1 MKKNMFPCLGNH
13 SRSKRNYSS
22 SSRRPDMEI
31 LEDRQLLSTVNLSN
45 FYNEVSFTR
54 DGTRY
59 GVTGGVGGTSYT
71 LSSNLVT
78 QTPSWNNLTF
88 SVGSPNVNN
97 SVSAHGQT
105 IPVSPAY
112 ASKIDLLGFATG
124 QKQNAQVFKVL
135 YSDGTSDSF
144 AQGMST
150 WQFPLNLYSGESTAI
165 GMGHENQYNG
175 STLTGYCA
183 VYGYQFS
190 VDPSKITTAIV
201 LPSNSAVHV
210 AAIDTVNTL
219 QLIAPPVA
227 STNGPYIVTQGDPV
241 DVQGFASGGV
251 GPYTFSWDTGQVYP
265 DGTPAAPIPYSGFTY
280 YTDATTGPV
289 LMTLTVTDAT
299 GATATATT
307 SIQVNPKPTITAPP
321 DTGPAKITTPTDSIP
336 NFGYTPTSW
345 SIKSGAWSDPH
356 TWSNG
361 IVPTAGAVV
370 DIAAGNVVTFDLAS
384 SPTFKTVAVLA
395 NGELDF
401 RTTASST
408 LNVGNLEILP
418 GGIFT
423 IGTSANPVPSSVQ
436 ARVVFADQAIDT
448 SMDPSQYGTGLVD
461 LGTVKMVG
469 SDKAD
474 HPTLASE
481 AHAGAST
488 IILATPATGWLP
500 GDRIVFPDTRQL
512 TFDQWQSYSP
522 QWESATVASVAS
534 DGRTVTLTA
543 PLQFDHLGARDM
555 SGVLRFL
562 PQVMNLS
569 RNITLTSANPAG
581 TRAHTMFTGNAK
593 VDIEN
598 VDFLNLG
605 RTTDSNI
612 DSTTFNSDGTVA
624 HLGTN
629 QIGRYPLHVHHDS
642 NTTFTLTGNAI
653 DEGDGT
659 NNAKWGITV
668 HGSNGGLIQSNDVYN
683 VQGSGIVT
691 EDGTETNNTFDSN
704 MVVRVSGDGGR
715 ADGAVATQGY
725 GFWFSGPSNIV
736 TNNIVADIH
745 PSGDSN
751 GGIAYELF
759 FLNGQNNKPINVFDG
774 NTAYG
779 ATNMGMEVWYLGNI
793 GSTIQDTAPS
803 VIHNTNFWHINS
815 QGLKGYPV
823 NNLTIDG
830 FTFIDD
836 LATSDGFGTSGIYY
850 GDYLANNLTITN
862 ADIEGATLG
871 IVPTTDAKGSPQI
884 ISHSYFANRTDIK
897 MVTQWTSGASGLGI
911 GPRRVDLIDDVF
923 DTAKIAGS
931 TAIQMLYGAGG
942 SENLVQLDQL
952 FVTDY
957 NGVVGDNFEVFYNE
971 QAADFIVPQTIY
983 AGNPPYVE
991 QNGSPVAGLTNAQ
1004 NWAQYGIA
1012 IAGAV
1017 APSTART
1024 RTGIIG
1030 LVN

>member
-1 MKKNMFPCLGNH
+1 MMKNALFV
-13 SRSKRNYSS
+13 RSKDRSKSMKTHVS
-22 SSRRPDMEI
+22 SSRRPGMEI
-31 LEDRQLLSTVNLSN
+31 LENRQLLSTVNLSN
-45 FYNEVSFTR
+45 FYNEVGLVQ
-54 DGTRY
+54 DGSKFSS
-59 GVTGGVGGTSYT
+59 GVNGTIYA
-71 LSSNLVT
+71 LSSNTVT
-78 QTPSWNNLTF
+78 SSPSWNGVSF
-88 SVGSPNVNN
+88 KVGAPNVSNT
-97 SVSAHGQT
+97 VSALGQV
-105 IPVSPAY
+105 IPINPVY
-112 ASKIDLLGFATG
+112 ASKIDMLGFG
-124 QKQNAQVFKVL
+124 MFRVQVAQTFKVL

-144 AQGMST
+144 TQSMSNWMIPAT
-150 WQFPLNLYSGESTAI
+150 LSGESKAVN
-165 GMGHENQYNG
+165 MGYADKYNG
-175 STLTGYCA
+175 TA
-183 VYGYQFS
+183 VNGVYDLFGYQFS
-190 VDPSKITTAIV
+190 VNPSKITTGFV
-201 LPSNSAVHV
+201 LPVNSQVHV
-210 AAIDTVNTL
+210 ASLATVDTG
-219 QLIAPPVA
+219 QAIAPLVA
-227 STNGPYIVTQGDPV
+227 STNGPYVVTQGDPV
-241 DVQGFASGGV
+241 DVQGFATGGI
-251 GPYTFSWDTGQVYP
+251 GPYTYSWNTGQFYP
-265 DGTPAAPIPYSGFTY
+265 DGTPADPIPYSGFTY
-280 YTDATTGPV
+280 YTDSTTNPV
-289 LMTLTVTDAT
+289 VMTLTVTDSI

-307 SIQVNPKPTITAPP
+307 SIQVNPKPVITTPP

-345 SIKSGAWSDPH
+345 SVRSGNWSNPN

-361 IVPTAGAVV
+361 VVPTAGAVV

-384 SPTFKTVAVLA
+384 SPTFKTVAVLT

-401 RTTASST
+401 RTNASST
-408 LNVGNLEILP
+408 LNVGNLEVLP
-418 GGIFT
+418 GGTFT
-423 IGTSANPVPSSVQ
+423 IGTSANPLPSSVQ

-448 SMDPSQYGTGLVD
+448 TVDPSQFGTGLVNF
-461 LGTVKMVG
+461 GTVKMVG

-474 HPTLASE
+474 HPTLATE
-481 AHAGAST
+481 AHAGATT
-488 IILATPATGWLP
+488 IVLATPVTGWLP

-534 DGRTVTLTA
+534 DGQTVTLTA
-543 PLQFDHLGARDM
+543 PLQFNHLGARDM

-569 RNITLTSANPAG
+569 RNITLSSANPSG
-581 TRAHTMFTGNAK
+581 TRGHTLFTGNSV

-605 RTTDSNI
+605 RTTDNDI
-612 DSTTFNSDGTVA
+612 DSTTFNPDGTVA

-629 QIGRYPLHVHHDS
+629 QIGRYPLHIHHDS
-642 NTTFTLTGNAI
+642 SSTFTLTGNAI

-659 NNAKWGITV
+659 NNVKWGITV
-668 HGSNGGLIQSNDVYN
+668 HGSNGGLIQSNNVYN

-691 EDGTETNNTFDSN
+691 EDGTETNNVFDSN
-704 MVVRVSGDGGR
+704 MVVRVGGNGSR
-715 ADGAVATQGY
+715 ADSSVATQGY

-745 PSGDSN
+745 PNGDAN

-759 FLNGQNNKPINVFDG
+759 FLGGQNDKPINVFDG

-779 ATNMGMEVWYLGNI
+779 ATNMGLEIWYLGNI
-793 GSTIQDTAPS
+793 GSTVQNTAPS
-803 VIHNTNFWHINS
+803 VIHDTKFWHINE
-815 QGLKGYPV
+815 QGWKGYPV
-823 NNLTIDG
+823 NNLTVDG

-836 LATSDGFGTSGIYY
+836 LATSDGFGTTGIYY

-862 ADIEGATLG
+862 ADIEGATVG
-871 IVPTTDAKGSPQI
+871 IVPTTDVKGSSQI

-897 MVTQWTSGASGLGI
+897 MVSMWTSGASSLGI

-923 DTAKIAGS
+923 DTGKIAGS

-942 SENLVQLDQL
+942 SVNLTQLDQL
-952 FVTDY
+952 FVTDF

-971 QAADFIVPQTIY
+971 QEANFIVPQTVY

-991 QNGSPVAGLTNAQ
+991 QNGSPVSGLTNAQ

-1012 IAGAV
+1012 IAGEV

-1024 RTGIIG
+1024 RNGIIG
-1030 LVN
+1030 LIN